1 MSVNLGGE
9 LIRCL
14 VMTNDAHGRQDAP
27 VSPRDA
33 ESREAAAWA
42 APRVSVVEF
51 APVGRA
57 AQLARLLEAAA
68 PGEAAAQVRE
78 LELGEADEPAEV
90 GVRVRPPERVQAR
103 EPAPLRG
110 AYSRPR
116 HAVQVLDSRN
126 SRPAESQQ
134 SVDCRDWRPPA
145 IEDSSVQSVHAA
157 AGRG

>member
-14 VMTNDAHGRQDAP
+14 VMTNGAHGPQDAPVSP

-51 APVGRA
+51 APVDGA
-57 AQLARLLEAAA
+57 AQLAGLLEAAA

-78 LELGEADEPAEV
+78 LELGEADAPA
-90 GVRVRPPERVQAR
+90 GDGGPGRPPDRGQA
-103 EPAPLRG
+103 
-110 AYSRPR
+110 
-116 HAVQVLDSRN
+116 
-126 SRPAESQQ
+126 
-134 SVDCRDWRPPA
+134 
-145 IEDSSVQSVHAA
+145 
-157 AGRG
+157 

>member
-51 APVGRA
+51 APVDGA

-78 LELGEADEPAEV
+78 LGLGAADAPA
-90 GVRVRPPERVQAR
+90 GDGGPGRPPDRGQA
-103 EPAPLRG
+103 
-110 AYSRPR
+110 
-116 HAVQVLDSRN
+116 
-126 SRPAESQQ
+126 
-134 SVDCRDWRPPA
+134 
-145 IEDSSVQSVHAA
+145 
-157 AGRG
+157 